1 MLTVL
6 STACEARGTDAT
18 GIAYNASGR
27 QHIFKRPIPAHLMW
41 YRVPVD
47 ATIVMGHT
55 RMTTQGSALRHVNN
69 HPFRGRAGNTGFAL
83 AQMERETI
91 LQRQAEGI
99 AIAKAQG
106 VYKGRKPLERPEF
119 YSVVSDW
126 RNGKITAV
134 EAMGRLRLSKT
145 TFYRKVREQ
154 NL

>member
-1 MLTVL
+1 MLTVF
-6 STACEARGTDAT
+6 A
-18 GIAYNASGR
+18 
-27 QHIFKRPIPAHLMW
+27 
-41 YRVPVD
+41 
-47 ATIVMGHT
+47 
-55 RMTTQGSALRHVNN
+55 
-69 HPFRGRAGNTGFAL
+69 AL

-106 VYKGRKPLERPEF
+106 IYKGRQPLERPEF
-119 YSVVSDW
+119 YSVVADW
-126 RNGKITAV
+126 RKGKISAV